1 MLPEA
6 HAVAVTSLMSKLMTS
21 LVECSDEKLTDR
33 VEFMNKLLQVWS
45 EGEEVDLRCNE
56 PQQPITAQLSAADV
70 QLLTNSQNSPGLF
83 LRHVLF
89 K

>member
-1 MLPEA
+1 MLSEA

-33 VEFMNKLLQVWS
+33 VDFMNKLLEVWS

-70 QLLTNSQNSPGLF
+70 QLLTNSQNSPGL
-83 LRHVLF
+83 LL
-89 K
+89 

>member
-1 MLPEA
+1 MLSEA
-6 HAVAVTSLMSKLMTS
+6 HAVAVTSLLSNLMSS

-33 VEFMNKLLQVWS
+33 VDFMNKLLEVWS
-45 EGEEVDLRCNE
+45 DGEEVDLRCNE

-70 QLLTNSQNSPGLF
+70 QLLTNSKSSPGLLLQF
-83 LRHVLF
+83 ILF